1 MRRVMLICALLVG
14 LSLPAVAAARAQAGA
29 KPGYVVVRN
38 AAGDGGV
45 NGHAIVTLVVR
56 GFVLGSISPQGQAK
70 VDIYQLPG
78 EAIPQTTPG
87 VKKTGVRWK
96 GRPGHEFSGS
106 GFRFR
111 ATGGYYRVVVRGSGV
126 YLYVGGQGTVTL
138 RGKSYNRLSDGTY
151 SIDGST
157 PRSLP
162 TNSVSRRIGPG

>member
-1 MRRVMLICALLVG
+1 MPRR
-14 LSLPAVAAARAQAGA
+14 SPATL
-29 KPGYVVVRN
+29 VVRN

-56 GFVLGSISPQGQAK
+56 GFVLGSVSSQGQAK
-70 VDIYQLPG
+70 VDIYELPG
-78 EAIPQTTPG
+78 EAAPQTTPE
-87 VKKTGVRWK
+87 VTKTGVRWN
-96 GRPGHEFSGS
+96 GRRGHELSGS

-138 RGKSYNRLSDGTY
+138 HGNSYNRQSDGNY

-162 TNSVSRRIGPG
+162 TSPVTRQIGQG